1 MNYEYLT
8 IEDAQKIAN
17 GELTEEKAVEYLNN
31 IEDRVMLT
39 EREVDLS
46 NLCIKYKKEYFGLL
60 ELYNIHVKD
69 LEKAETRNN
78 KAIEELELWQPK
90 IEALKIERDYLL
102 DILRGNDE

>member
-60 ELYNIHVKD
+60 ELYNIHIKD

-78 KAIEELELWQPK
+78 KAIEKYEKCKEEDYCTL
-90 IEALKIERDYLL
+90 ALDMYN
-102 DILRGNDE
+102 ILRGEDNE